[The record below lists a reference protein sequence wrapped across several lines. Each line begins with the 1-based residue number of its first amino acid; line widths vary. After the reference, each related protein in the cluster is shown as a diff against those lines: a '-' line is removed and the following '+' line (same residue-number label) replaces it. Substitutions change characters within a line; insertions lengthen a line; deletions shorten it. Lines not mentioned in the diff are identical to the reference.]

1 MVIRACATPLQT
13 IHSPLLEIRRNGKGD
28 FKMAQTIQQIIEN
41 AKAEFL
47 EQYNDAEYPE
57 DIIAEIA
64 DSSVPVYYN
73 HIAQVAADDISL
85 ILDEPEL
92 GAASGDNFKGMENTP
107 VAYIAANI
115 YERVQ
120 EALFELLYELQNQR
134 EAA

>member
-1 MVIRACATPLQT
+1 
-13 IHSPLLEIRRNGKGD
+13 
-28 FKMAQTIQQIIEN
+28 MAQTIENIIER
-41 AKAEFL
+41 AKAEFI
-47 EQYNDAEYPE
+47 ERYTDCEYPE

-64 DSSVPVYYN
+64 DSSVPIYYN
-73 HIAQVAADDISL
+73 QIAQVAANDISL

-92 GAASGDNFKGMENTP
+92 GACTGSNFTGMENTP

-120 EALFELLYELQNQR
+120 AALFELLEEIQNQK